1 VRNYGIVLILLII
14 GNSFLEII
22 PWVPHFAGLMA
33 LLGGIFVYQKM
44 GGSGWDFTLDNVG
57 SASGD
62 SELEVQVEPEEAPRK
77 LNQKVRNHPAR
88 KEITIDRTNRDSSE
102 YSDVARKVTI
112 NGKEKL
118 FWGVIARPR
127 NSKYSEKMRYIYNL
141 TDDRIYKY
149 DADIPSV
156 EGRLDP
162 FFGYTWLTK
171 RGVNAKRDSASG
183 GRNQIILDQR
193 DSDKSS
199 RPGNGSGG
207 ESQR

>member
-1 VRNYGIVLILLII
+1 MALLGVIL
-14 GNSFLEII
+14 NSYIDLW
-22 PWVPHFAGLMA
+22 PWFPHFAGLLA
-33 LLGGIFVYQKM
+33 LLGGIFVYDKM
-44 GGSGWDFTLDNVG
+44 GGTGLDFTLESVG
-57 SASGD
+57 SGSTD
-62 SELEVQVEPEEAPRK
+62 SELKVQVEPGEAPRK

-88 KEITIDRTNRDSSE
+88 KEIRIDRTHRDSSE

-156 EGRLDP
+156 QGRLDP
-162 FFGYTWLTK
+162 FYGYTWLTK
-171 RGVNAKRDSASG
+171 RGVNAKRDSTSG
-183 GRNQIILDQR
+183 GRNQIIFDQGN
-193 DSDKSS
+193 SGESS

-207 ESQR
+207 ENQR

>member
-1 VRNYGIVLILLII
+1 MILLLV

-22 PWVPHFAGLMA
+22 PWFPHFAGLMV
-33 LLGGIFVYQKM
+33 LLGGIFVYDKM
-44 GGSGWDFTLDNVG
+44 GGSGLDFTLDNVG
-57 SASGD
+57 SGSTD
-62 SELEVQVEPEEAPRK
+62 SEIKVQVEPGEAPRK
-77 LNQKVRNHPAR
+77 LNQKVRDHPGR
-88 KEITIDRTNRDSSE
+88 KEIRIDRTHRDSSE
-102 YSDVARKVTI
+102 FNEAAREVTI

-162 FFGYTWLTK
+162 FYGYTWLTK

-183 GRNQIILDQR
+183 GRNQIIFDQGN
-193 DSDKSS
+193 SGKSS
-199 RPGNGSGG
+199 KPGNGSGG